1 MTEDFDETTYHR
13 IHTPTLVPKST
24 ANMAAQVVTRD
35 RKGRVTS
42 TSEIAIPAG
51 ITHAEAVAFVR
62 RFTTHEIAQFVTY
75 SDA

>member
-1 MTEDFDETTYHR
+1 ME
-13 IHTPTLVPKST
+13 PKST